1 MGLASNAVKTPA
13 ERRKR
18 RQRSARRKICGTDE
32 RPRLVVH
39 RSNNH
44 IYAQVVNDT
53 QMHTIA
59 AASTVSPSLRN
70 QVSNNNIPAACI
82 VGREIAKICID
93 RGVHKVVF
101 DRAGYLYHGRVKALA
116 DAAREG
122 GLLFRRILNILQNYQ
137 NLCLN

>member
-1 MGLASNAVKTPA
+1 MGLASNAVKTPT
-13 ERRKR
+13 ECRKR
-18 RQRSARRKICGTDE
+18 RQKGARRKIRGTDE

-44 IYAQVVNDT
+44 IYAQVINDT
-53 QMHTIA
+53 QMHTLA
-59 AASTVSPSLRN
+59 AVSTISPSLKN

-93 RGVHKVVF
+93 KVVF
-101 DRAGYLYHGRVKALA
+101 DRAGYLYHGRIKALA

-122 GLLFRRILNILQNYQ
+122 GLLF
-137 NLCLN
+137 